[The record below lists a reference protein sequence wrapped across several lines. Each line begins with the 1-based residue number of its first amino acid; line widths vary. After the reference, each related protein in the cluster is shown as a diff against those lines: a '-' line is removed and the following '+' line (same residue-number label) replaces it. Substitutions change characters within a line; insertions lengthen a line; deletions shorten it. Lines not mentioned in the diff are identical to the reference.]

1 MPGRAG
7 PRRAGVEGS
16 SAPAAGA
23 EAVGA
28 EAAGAA
34 EDTDTVMDEG
44 EEADS
49 LTVGEEAADLCVARP
64 GA

>member
-1 MPGRAG
+1 M
-7 PRRAGVEGS
+7 EGS